1 MVPRSKA
8 LLFVALLLGGVAFIG
23 VSFWGLHHRYVPP
36 EAIEMSRRFIS
47 LIESGNLREAYT
59 LTTQDDLSGP
69 TLEAFETKT
78 KSRIDQIVFT
88 ARPPIQWV
96 GERGG
101 FQTYGNRLRRWLA
114 GRKLDPDLLRL
125 EFTVGTPFEVRLVSF
140 RDGKWKISYFQTH
153 AALTVNSQQ

>member
-1 MVPRSKA
+1 MVPRTKA
-8 LLFVALLLGGVAFIG
+8 LLFVALPLGSVAFIG
-23 VSFWGLHHRYVPP
+23 VSFWGLHQRYVPP

-125 EFTVGTPFEVRLVSF
+125 EFTVGAPFEVRLVSLG
-140 RDGKWKISYFQTH
+140 DGKWKISYFQTH
-153 AALTVNSQQ
+153 AA